1 MQFLNWCMIERKGIS
16 KNSFMENRIFGFD
29 ISRSFSMFYI
39 VGILHLTGYTTLSIS
54 QNDSCVSLI
63 WSTLGVFTFLSAYLL
78 GQRYE
83 FSGKKNILKFY
94 KKRIFRFY
102 PLFFISSVLLLLI
115 NFNTFD
121 ETWKGL
127 LGISPF
133 WIPQQHTLWY
143 IATLI
148 FLYIITPIICY
159 KRFNCMSRIAISIL
173 ILTIVSIIQLLWHS
187 VDPRFF
193 YYYTVYVLGL
203 FCALYESKTITK
215 ILQSKKSLI
224 CLVIYIPILTILSY
238 YHNRLLMMI
247 IGYFGAFV
255 ILNLSVIIGG
265 YAKKYK
271 QLVRMINFLSFGS
284 MCAYLFHRE
293 IYWLFL
299 EIYNPKSDWGI
310 VSYLFIAA
318 LPVVF
323 IVSYW
328 IQKLYDQV
336 AQKLAS

>member
-1 MQFLNWCMIERKGIS
+1 MGKQ
-16 KNSFMENRIFGFD
+16 NRIFGFD
-29 ISRSFSMFYI
+29 IARSFSMFYI
-39 VGILHLTGYTTLSIS
+39 VGILHLSGYTTLSIS
-54 QNDSCVSLI
+54 KNDSCVSLI

-78 GQRYE
+78 GKRYD
-83 FSGKKNILKFY
+83 FSGKKSILNFY

-102 PLFFISSVLLLLI
+102 PLFFISSILLLII
-115 NFNTFD
+115 NFNTFN

-148 FLYIITPIICY
+148 FLYIITPLLCN
-159 KRFNCMSRIAISIL
+159 KRFSFMTKIAISIL
-173 ILTIVSIIQLLWHS
+173 LLIIVCIIQLVWHS

-193 YYYTVYVLGL
+193 YYYTVYVCGL
-203 FCALYESKTITK
+203 FCALYASTTVQK
-215 ILQSKKSLI
+215 ILSSRKSLI
-224 CLVIYIPILTILSY
+224 CLLIWILILISLSF
-238 YHNRLLMMI
+238 YHNRLIMMGN
-247 IGYFGAFV
+247 GYFGAFV
-255 ILNLSVIIGG
+255 VLNFSVVIGL
-265 YAKKYK
+265 YAKESKRFV
-271 QLVRMINFLSFGS
+271 QAINFLSFGS

-299 EIYNPKSDWGI
+299 KIYSPENDWGI
-310 VSYLFIAA
+310 VAYLFFIA
-318 LPVVF
+318 LPIVF

-336 AQKLAS
+336 TQKLIS